1 MRKKTPFHVSLF
13 RKQTTSGM
21 LHPSARSSPRGTVSL
36 QGTLSW
42 LLQLGYTTARLFK
55 QNSLQNHAAATSFYF
70 LLSATP
76 VLLLLSYALQLLGH
90 IAENS
95 VPATILMAALYS
107 QLQLDTL
114 TSLGF
119 IPRQTQLAAGG
130 VGLVTLLLSSR
141 GLVNT
146 MQNAF
151 SIIFP
156 DQTRRNMMVSW
167 VLPLIILPV
176 LFLLVGVATLAR
188 VTLGF
193 LAQNDFID
201 IGNALALKTLN
212 SLVGFAMIWALL
224 FAAYWRLPRQHPRA
238 RLAAGFALAATV
250 SLELLLALFDAFFKL
265 ENYHSL
271 YGALGGVVF
280 VLIGAYFAFMLL
292 YLWAQALYACGKADI
307 TALEKLFLAAS
318 DEGTGKLESYVFGN
332 AHRLLEKYGQTHPAG
347 HVLITEGDDSR
358 IAYFLYAGR
367 AGVYKNL
374 DGGRRRLSELNEG
387 QLFGEM
393 AYLLNEKR
401 TASVVAETDLMVL
414 ALPPH
419 LLEELMRHSA
429 PLSRRI
435 IATLC
440 QRLERMN
447 LANPG

>member
-1 MRKKTPFHVSLF
+1 MS
-13 RKQTTSGM
+13 Q
-21 LHPSARSSPRGTVSL
+21 PSAPPSPRGTVSI
-36 QGTLSW
+36 QGTLRW

-76 VLLLLSYALQLLGH
+76 MLLLLSYALQLLGR

-107 QLQLDTL
+107 QMQLDTL

-130 VGLVTLLLSSR
+130 VGFVTLLLSSR

-146 MQNAF
+146 MQGAF
-151 SIIFP
+151 RIIFP
-156 DQTRRNMMVSW
+156 DQTKRNLVVSW
-167 VLPLIILPV
+167 ILPLIILPV
-176 LFLLVGVATLAR
+176 LFLLMGVAALAQ

-193 LAQNDFID
+193 LAQNDFIG
-201 IGNALALKTLN
+201 IGNALILQMLNTLF
-212 SLVGFAMIWALL
+212 GFAMIWALL
-224 FAAYWRLPRQHPRA
+224 FAAYWRLPRRHPDA
-238 RLAAGFALAATV
+238 RVAAAFALAATV
-250 SLELLLALFDAFFKL
+250 SLALLFALFGAFFKV

-280 VLIGAYFAFMLL
+280 VLIGGYFAFMLL
-292 YLWAQALYACGKADI
+292 YLWAQALYAYGKSDI

-318 DEGTGKLESYVFGN
+318 GEGTGKLESYVFGS
-332 AHRLLEKYGQTHPAG
+332 AHRLLEKFGQTHPAG
-347 HVLITEGDDSR
+347 HVLIEEGDDSR
-358 IAYFLYAGR
+358 TAYFLYAGR
-367 AGVYKNL
+367 AGVYKHTAE
-374 DGGRRRLSELNEG
+374 GRRRLNELSEG

-401 TASVVAETDLMVL
+401 TASVVADSEITVL

-429 PLSRRI
+429 PLSRHI
-435 IATLC
+435 IDTLC